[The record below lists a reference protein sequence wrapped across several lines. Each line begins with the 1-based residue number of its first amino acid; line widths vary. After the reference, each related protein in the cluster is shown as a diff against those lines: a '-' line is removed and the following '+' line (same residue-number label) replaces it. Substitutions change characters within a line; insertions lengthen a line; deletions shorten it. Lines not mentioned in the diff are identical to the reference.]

1 MNAQRLVLMA
11 VLLAAVPLAAAPVP
25 KAAPVPAPAA
35 QDAAVPQAPAALL
48 AWTDDPPATEVRP
61 LSGARS
67 VALRYGAALD
77 PATFHATLDG
87 ERVSDAFQAEPG
99 TSQTVTL
106 KFIGG
111 RNLLVLQA
119 SSKDGLVHA
128 TLERTIV
135 FARFPGDDNAAQRV
149 PSAPELKHELWKKE
163 TPEAPA
169 PSGAPATPAP
179 APATKP
185 PP

>member
-1 MNAQRLVLMA
+1 MNARLVLT
-11 VLLAAVPLAAAPVP
+11 LLAAAIVAAPTAAAP
-25 KAAPVPAPAA
+25 AP
-35 QDAAVPQAPAALL
+35 LL

-61 LSGARS
+61 LSGKRA

-87 ERVSDAFQAEPG
+87 ERVSPAFTPEPG
-99 TSQTVTL
+99 TAETVTL
-106 KFIGG
+106 DLIGG
-111 RNLLVLQA
+111 RNHLVLQA

-128 TLERTIV
+128 TLERWIV
-135 FARFPGDDNAAQRV
+135 FARFPGDENADARV
-149 PSAPELKHELWKKE
+149 PSAPELKHEVWKRE

-169 PSGAPATPAP
+169 PTPTSTPAS

-185 PP
+185 